1 MINRLRQRVAN
12 EQIWFFVIVA
22 ISMTPLVQGLLT
34 TTLDGYVTYPQSVI
48 RVLSVVTILTDLFIV
63 IVGIKLGFLQYVWS
77 SVSVSIKIAF
87 AVLFASAMFS
97 VFTDNSLVG
106 FSLFITLRFFL
117 QLTALFSLIHILSS
131 SPKFDTD
138 RYFTVIMTGVFLY
151 VAYII
156 LIIAMI
162 PDYAAFYWLGGL
174 PSATNVRH
182 IGNYVAILSIA
193 AIGLFLFAKN
203 PNQWRI
209 LAVIFVVTTFLAWTG
224 SRAAFVGLIV
234 ALPTAIYVVR
244 HHVSAT
250 RIGILAATLSFAVL
264 VTIPLP
270 VPNPSYGVIRMIV
283 ASDVRQNS
291 DISSARTIVWKRT
304 IAEIAQ
310 APLFG
315 HGAGRFLGNMDAKY
329 RYDLDNPHNF
339 ILQFGY
345 DWGIVGLA
353 VALLLLILGSVRLFK
368 LPTVSPL
375 ATFCAVSGLMLMLS
389 IGLLEGMFY
398 HPLKMLLVSALVA
411 PAFALTRREQTA
423 PTG

>member
-1 MINRLRQRVAN
+1 MIAQCRKFVAS
-12 EQIWFFVIVA
+12 QQSWFFVIVA

-48 RVLSVVTILTDLFIV
+48 RVLSVVTILTDFFII
-63 IVGIKLGFLQYVWS
+63 IVAIKIGFLQYIRFDLSNIV
-77 SVSVSIKIAF
+77 KIIF
-87 AVLFASAMFS
+87 AILFASAIFS
-97 VFTDNSLVG
+97 ALAENILVV
-106 FSLFITLRFFL
+106 FSLFITLRFFI
-117 QLTALFSLIHILSS
+117 QIAALFSLIHILSS
-131 SPKFDTD
+131 SSNFDTK
-138 RYFTVIMTGVFLY
+138 RYFGVMMTGVFLY

-203 PNQWRI
+203 PNQWHI
-209 LAVIFVVTTFLAWTG
+209 VAAIFVITAFLAWTG

-244 HHVSAT
+244 HKVSAT
-250 RIGILAATLSFAVL
+250 RIGILAATMIVAVL
-264 VTIPLP
+264 ATIPLP
-270 VPNPSYGVIRMIV
+270 TPNPSYGVMRMIN
-283 ASDVRQNS
+283 ASDVRQSS
-291 DISSARTIVWKRT
+291 DISSSRTIVWQHT
-304 IAEIAQ
+304 IEEIAQ
-310 APLFG
+310 APLLG

-345 DWGIVGLA
+345 DWGILGLA

-368 LPTVSPL
+368 LPTISPL

-389 IGLLEGMFY
+389 IGMLEGMFY
-398 HPLKMLLVSALVA
+398 HPLKMLLASALIA
-411 PAFALTRREQTA
+411 PAFALARQKQTT
-423 PTG
+423 PTD

>member
-77 SVSVSIKIAF
+77 GVSVSIKIAF

-264 VTIPLP
+264 ATIPLP

-339 ILQFGY
+339 VLQFGY

-353 VALLLLILGSVRLFK
+353 IALLLLVVGSVKLFK
-368 LPTVSPL
+368 LPIISPL

-389 IGLLEGMFY
+389 IGMLEGMFY
-398 HPLKMLLVSALVA
+398 HPLKMLLASALIA
-411 PAFALTRREQTA
+411 PAFALARQKQTT
-423 PTG
+423 PTD

>member
-1 MINRLRQRVAN
+1 MIDQCRKFVAS
-12 EQIWFFVIVA
+12 QQSWFFVIVA

-48 RVLSVVTILTDLFIV
+48 RVLSVVTILTDLFI
-63 IVGIKLGFLQYVWS
+63 IVVAIKIGLLQYIQLNLPNIVKIIFAILFTS
-77 SVSVSIKIAF
+77 AIFSALAGNNLVVFSI
-87 AVLFASAMFS
+87 
-97 VFTDNSLVG
+97 
-106 FSLFITLRFFL
+106 FITLRFFL
-117 QLTALFSLIHILSS
+117 QIAVLFSLIHIFSS
-131 SPKFDTD
+131 SSSFDTK
-138 RYFTVIMTGVFLY
+138 RYFGVMMTGVFLY

-209 LAVIFVVTTFLAWTG
+209 LAVIFVVTAFLAWTG

-244 HHVSAT
+244 RHVSAT

-283 ASDVRQNS
+283 ASDVRQSS

-304 IAEIAQ
+304 IAEIAT
-310 APLFG
+310 APIIG

-339 ILQFGY
+339 VLQFGY

-353 VALLLLILGSVRLFK
+353 VALLLLVVGSVKLFK
-368 LPTVSPL
+368 LPIISPL

-389 IGLLEGMFY
+389 IGMLEGMFY
-398 HPLKMLLVSALVA
+398 HPLKMLLASALIA
-411 PAFALTRREQTA
+411 PAFALARQKQTT
-423 PTG
+423 PTD

>member
-1 MINRLRQRVAN
+1 
-12 EQIWFFVIVA
+12 
-22 ISMTPLVQGLLT
+22 MTPLVQGLLT

-48 RVLSVVTILTDLFIV
+48 RVLSVVTILTDLFII
-63 IVGIKLGFLQYVWS
+63 IVAIKIGLLQYIRFGLPNIV
-77 SVSVSIKIAF
+77 KIIF
-87 AVLFASAMFS
+87 AILFASAIFS
-97 VFTDNSLVG
+97 ALAGNNLVI
-106 FSLFITLRFFL
+106 FSIFVTLRFFL
-117 QLTALFSLIHILSS
+117 QIAALFSLIRIFSS
-131 SPKFDTD
+131 SSSFDTK
-138 RYFTVIMTGVFLY
+138 RYFGVMMTGVFLY

-209 LAVIFVVTTFLAWTG
+209 LAVIFVITAFLAWTG

-244 HHVSAT
+244 RHVSAT

-283 ASDVRQNS
+283 ASDVRQSS
-291 DISSARTIVWKRT
+291 DISSSRTIVWQRT
-304 IAEIAQ
+304 IAEIAT
-310 APLFG
+310 APIIG

-339 ILQFGY
+339 VLQFGY

-353 VALLLLILGSVRLFK
+353 VALLLLVVGSVKLFK
-368 LPTVSPL
+368 LPTISPL

-389 IGLLEGMFY
+389 IGMLEGMFY
-398 HPLKMLLVSALVA
+398 HPLKMLLASALIA
-411 PAFALTRREQTA
+411 PAFALARQKQTT
-423 PTG
+423 PTD

>member
-1 MINRLRQRVAN
+1 
-12 EQIWFFVIVA
+12 
-22 ISMTPLVQGLLT
+22 MTPLVQGLLT

-63 IVGIKLGFLQYVWS
+63 IVAIKIGLLQYIRFGLPNIV
-77 SVSVSIKIAF
+77 KIIF
-87 AVLFASAMFS
+87 AILFASAIFS
-97 VFTDNSLVG
+97 ALAGNNLVI
-106 FSLFITLRFFL
+106 FSIFVTLRFFL
-117 QLTALFSLIHILSS
+117 QIAALFSLIHIFSS
-131 SPKFDTD
+131 SSSFDTK
-138 RYFTVIMTGVFLY
+138 RYFGIMMTGVFLY

-193 AIGLFLFAKN
+193 AIGLSLFAKN
-203 PNQWRI
+203 PNQWHI
-209 LAVIFVVTTFLAWTG
+209 LAVIFLTTAFLAWTG

-244 HHVSAT
+244 HHISAA
-250 RIGILAATLSFAVL
+250 RIGILAATLIVAVL
-264 VTIPLP
+264 ATVPLP
-270 VPNPSYGVIRMIV
+270 TPNPSYGIMRMIN
-283 ASDVRQNS
+283 ASDMRQSS
-291 DISSARTIVWKRT
+291 DISSSRTIVWQHT
-304 IAEIAQ
+304 IEEIAQ
-310 APLFG
+310 APLAG

-339 ILQFGY
+339 VLQFGY

-353 VALLLLILGSVRLFK
+353 VALLLLVVGSVRLFK
-368 LPTVSPL
+368 LPTISPV

-389 IGLLEGMFY
+389 IGMLEGMFY
-398 HPLKMLLVSALVA
+398 HPLKMLLASALIA
-411 PAFALTRREQTA
+411 PAFALARQKQTT
-423 PTG
+423 PTD

>member
-1 MINRLRQRVAN
+1 
-12 EQIWFFVIVA
+12 
-22 ISMTPLVQGLLT
+22 MTPLVQGLLT

-63 IVGIKLGFLQYVWS
+63 IVAIKIGLLQYIRFNLSNIV
-77 SVSVSIKIAF
+77 KIIF
-87 AVLFASAMFS
+87 AILFASAIFS
-97 VFTDNSLVG
+97 ALAGNSLVI
-106 FSLFITLRFFL
+106 FSLFITSRFFL
-117 QLTALFSLIHILSS
+117 QIAALFSLINIFSS
-131 SPKFDTD
+131 SSSFDTK
-138 RYFTVIMTGVFLY
+138 RYFGVMMTGVFLY
-151 VAYII
+151 VAYIL

-209 LAVIFVVTTFLAWTG
+209 LAVIFVVTAFLAWTG

-244 HHVSAT
+244 RHVSAT

-283 ASDVRQNS
+283 ASDVRQSS
-291 DISSARTIVWKRT
+291 DISSSRTIVWQRT
-304 IAEIAQ
+304 IAEIAK
-310 APLFG
+310 APIIG

-345 DWGIVGLA
+345 DWGILGLA

-368 LPTVSPL
+368 LPIISPL

-389 IGLLEGMFY
+389 IGMLEGMFY
-398 HPLKMLLVSALVA
+398 HPLKMLLASALIA
-411 PAFALTRREQTA
+411 PAFALARQKQTT
-423 PTG
+423 PTD

>member
-1 MINRLRQRVAN
+1 MIAQCRKFVAS
-12 EQIWFFVIVA
+12 QQSWFFVIVA

-48 RVLSVVTILTDLFIV
+48 RVLSVVTILTDFFII
-63 IVGIKLGFLQYVWS
+63 IVAIKIGFLQYIRFDLSNIV
-77 SVSVSIKIAF
+77 KIIF
-87 AVLFASAMFS
+87 AILFASAIFS
-97 VFTDNSLVG
+97 ALAENSLVV
-106 FSLFITLRFFL
+106 FSLFITLRFFI
-117 QLTALFSLIHILSS
+117 QIAALFSLIHILSS
-131 SPKFDTD
+131 SSNFDTKH
-138 RYFTVIMTGVFLY
+138 YFGVMMTGVFLY

-203 PNQWRI
+203 PNQWHI
-209 LAVIFVVTTFLAWTG
+209 VAAIFVITAFLAWTG

-244 HHVSAT
+244 HKVSAT
-250 RIGILAATLSFAVL
+250 RIGILAATMIVAVL
-264 VTIPLP
+264 ATIPLP
-270 VPNPSYGVIRMIV
+270 TPNPSYGVMRMIN
-283 ASDVRQNS
+283 ASDVRQSS
-291 DISSARTIVWKRT
+291 DISSSRTIVWQHT
-304 IAEIAQ
+304 IEEIAQ
-310 APLFG
+310 APLLG

-345 DWGIVGLA
+345 DWGILGLA

-368 LPTVSPL
+368 LPTISPL

-389 IGLLEGMFY
+389 IGMLEGMFY
-398 HPLKMLLVSALVA
+398 HPLKMLLASALIA
-411 PAFALTRREQTA
+411 PAFALARQKQTT
-423 PTG
+423 PTD

>member
-1 MINRLRQRVAN
+1 
-12 EQIWFFVIVA
+12 
-22 ISMTPLVQGLLT
+22 MTPLVQGLLT

-48 RVLSVVTILTDLFIV
+48 RVLSVVTILTDLFII
-63 IVGIKLGFLQYVWS
+63 IVAIKIGLLQYIRFGLPNIV
-77 SVSVSIKIAF
+77 KIIF
-87 AVLFASAMFS
+87 AILFASAIFS
-97 VFTDNSLVG
+97 ALAGNNLVI
-106 FSLFITLRFFL
+106 FSIFVTLRFFL
-117 QLTALFSLIHILSS
+117 QIAALFSLIRIFSS
-131 SPKFDTD
+131 SSSFDTK
-138 RYFTVIMTGVFLY
+138 RYFGVMMTGVFLY

-209 LAVIFVVTTFLAWTG
+209 LAVIFVVTAFLAWTG

-244 HHVSAT
+244 HHISAA
-250 RIGILAATLSFAVL
+250 RIGILAATLIVAVL
-264 VTIPLP
+264 ATVPLP
-270 VPNPSYGVIRMIV
+270 TPNPSYGIMRMIN
-283 ASDVRQNS
+283 ASDMRQSS
-291 DISSARTIVWKRT
+291 DISSSRTIVWQHT
-304 IAEIAQ
+304 IEEIAQ

-345 DWGIVGLA
+345 DWGIAGLA
-353 VALLLLILGSVRLFK
+353 IALLLLVVGSVKLFK
-368 LPTVSPL
+368 LPIISPV

-389 IGLLEGMFY
+389 IGMLEGMFY
-398 HPLKMLLVSALVA
+398 HPLKMLLASALIA
-411 PAFALTRREQTA
+411 PAFALARQKQTT
-423 PTG
+423 PTD